1 MSNKQAPFDPQQTRQ
16 YETRESVSR
25 AVSSAGDV
33 KSSRG
38 DAAKRAQG
46 RGAAI
51 PGLWWKLLTGALFVA
66 LILASFL
73 YVGPARGF
81 TMQGHGAKLIF
92 VHVPCAWMTF
102 LAYLVAGWYS
112 ARFLVNLRRLG
123 WAQCV
128 HKDLKCAAAME
139 LGFLFALLATLT
151 GSIFSKNEWGAYW
164 HWDPRQTS
172 ILIILLIFSAY
183 LVLRGAVEDP
193 ERRARLAAVYALVSV
208 VPGTFLIWVLP
219 RIVETMHSEAN
230 QAVVGGG
237 LGGSYRLVL
246 YGLSL
251 PAFLLLFVW
260 LFQLRIRSMHI
271 EQRLAGKINTGV

>member
-1 MSNKQAPFDPQQTRQ
+1 MSSKQNTSDSKLTRQ
-16 YETRESVSR
+16 NEPQKSCSR
-25 AVSSAGDV
+25 AVSPVEDV
-33 KSSRG
+33 KPSEGNTEMRTTN
-38 DAAKRAQG
+38 RN
-46 RGAAI
+46 AAI
-51 PGLWWKLLTGALFVA
+51 PGLWWKLLTGLLFVM

-92 VHVPCAWMTF
+92 VHVPCAWLTF
-102 LAYLVAGWYS
+102 LAYLVAGWHS
-112 ARFLVNLRRLG
+112 ARFLVNLKRLG
-123 WAQCV
+123 WAQCIQ
-128 HKDLKCAAAME
+128 KDIKCAAAME
-139 LGFLFALLATLT
+139 LGFLFSMMATLT
-151 GSIFSKNEWGAYW
+151 GSIFSKNEWGAFW

-172 ILIILLIFSAY
+172 ILIILLIFAAY

-237 LGGSYRLVL
+237 LGGSYRMVL
-246 YGLSL
+246 YGLAL
-251 PAFLLLFVW
+251 PCFLLLFSW
-260 LFQLRIRSMHI
+260 LFQLRIRSMQL
-271 EQRLAGKINTGV
+271 EQRLAGKINRGG

>member
-1 MSNKQAPFDPQQTRQ
+1 VP
-16 YETRESVSR
+16 
-25 AVSSAGDV
+25 
-33 KSSRG
+33 
-38 DAAKRAQG
+38 
-46 RGAAI
+46 I
-51 PGLWWKLLTGALFVA
+51 PGLWWKLLTGVLFVG

-102 LAYLVAGWYS
+102 LAYIVAGWYA
-112 ARFLVNLRRLG
+112 ARLLANLKRLG
-123 WAQCV
+123 WAQCI
-128 HKDLKCAAAME
+128 HQDLQCAAAME

-183 LVLRGAVEDP
+183 LVLRGAVEDA
-193 ERRARLAAVYALVSV
+193 ERRARLTAVYALISV

-260 LFQLRIRSMHI
+260 LFQIRVRSMNV
-271 EQRLAGKINTGV
+271 ERRLAGKIDSGF